1 MTDKPLSG
9 RKAQAAR
16 NDKLI
21 LEAAHEVFVAD
32 PEAPIAEVSKRA
44 GVGISALYR
53 RYPSK
58 EDLLRKLAGDG
69 LARYME
75 LARQALDDDG
85 DPWEAFRAFMRGV
98 VEADTPSITVRLAG
112 TFVPTPEMFKAAVE
126 GDALNRALLD
136 RFKTAGV
143 LREDVVN
150 GDLQMITE
158 SIASITIG
166 DAERTRQ
173 VRLRTLELCLQALRA
188 PGGGPLP
195 STPVTDEEMGAR
207 WIPKGAGGW
216 E

>member
-69 LARYME
+69 LSRYME
-75 LARQALDDDG
+75 LVGEALDDDG
-85 DPWEAFRAFMRGV
+85 DPWEAFCAFMRGV
-98 VEADTPSITVRLAG
+98 IVADTPSLTVRLAG
-112 TFVPTPEMFKAAVE
+112 TFTPSPEMFAAGVE
-126 GDALNRALLD
+126 GDALNRAMLD

-143 LREDVVN
+143 LREDVAN
-150 GDLQMITE
+150 GDLALVTE
-158 SIASITIG
+158 SIASISMG
-166 DAERTRQ
+166 DGE
-173 VRLRTLELCLQALRA
+173 RTLELRLRALELYLQALRA
-188 PGGGPLP
+188 PGAGPLP
-195 STPVTDEEMGAR
+195 GAAPREEEMGAR
-207 WIPKGAGGW
+207 WVPKGAK

>member
-75 LARQALDDDG
+75 LVRQALDDDG
-85 DPWEAFRAFMRGV
+85 DPWEAFCAFMRAV
-98 VEADTPSITVRLAG
+98 VLADTPSITVRLAG
-112 TFVPTPEMFKAAVE
+112 TFVPSQEMFAAAME
-126 GDALNRALLD
+126 GDALNKAMLE
-136 RFKTAGV
+136 RFKSAGV
-143 LREDVVN
+143 LREDVEN

-158 SIASITIG
+158 SIASIVIG
-166 DAERTRQ
+166 DAERTRE
-173 VRLRTLELCLQALRA
+173 VRLRALELCLQALRA
-188 PGGGPLP
+188 PGAGPLP
-195 STPVTDEEMGAR
+195 SKPVSDEEMGYRWVPKDAR
-207 WIPKGAGGW
+207 

>member
-21 LEAAHEVFVAD
+21 LEAAHEVFVAN

-69 LARYME
+69 LNRYME
-75 LARQALDDDG
+75 LVREALDDDG
-85 DPWEAFRAFMRGV
+85 DPWEAFCAFMRGV
-98 VEADTPSITVRLAG
+98 ILADTPSITVRLAG
-112 TFVPTPEMFKAAVE
+112 TFVPSAEMFTAAVE
-126 GDALNRALLD
+126 GDALNRSMIE
-136 RFKTAGV
+136 RFKSAGV

-150 GDLQMITE
+150 GDLQMVTE
-158 SIASITIG
+158 SVASINIG
-166 DAERTRQ
+166 DAERTRE
-173 VRLRTLELCLQALRA
+173 VRMRTLELHLQALRA
-188 PGGGPLP
+188 PRAGPLP
-195 STPVTDEEMGAR
+195 GSPVTDEEMGAR
-207 WIPKGAGGW
+207 WVPKSAK

>member
-1 MTDKPLSG
+1 MTEKPLSG

-69 LARYME
+69 LARYLDLVRE
-75 LARQALDDDG
+75 ALDDDG
-85 DPWEAFRAFMRGV
+85 DPWEAFRNFMCGV
-98 VEADTPSITVRLAG
+98 IVADTPSITVRLAG
-112 TFVPTPEMFKAAVE
+112 TFVPNPEAFSLAVE
-126 GDALNRALLD
+126 GDALNRAMLE
-136 RFKTAGV
+136 RFKSAGV
-143 LREDVVN
+143 LREDVEN
-150 GDLQMITE
+150 GDLQMVTE

-166 DAERTRQ
+166 DAERTRE
-173 VRLRTLELCLQALRA
+173 VRLRMLELYLQALRA
-188 PGGGPLP
+188 PGAGPLP
-195 STPVTDEEMGAR
+195 SAPVSDAEMSSR
-207 WIPKGAGGW
+207 WIPKSAKA
-216 E
+216 